1 MTAILRGVL
10 LVMAYLAFAAD
21 ARADQSLQTLYT
33 LNCSGCHGVRGVG
46 VPEAGI
52 PNLNE
57 AGRYVGT
64 RLGREYLIEVPGLS
78 QSRLDDAT
86 AARLL
91 NWVLRQFSAAS
102 LPRDFEPYTTAEVT
116 GFRANKVSDPKAR
129 REAILAE
136 LQLRAPACAAST
148 SAPATRETLPRR
160 CIPAGQNARSDLPAT
175 GR

>member
-1 MTAILRGVL
+1 MNGGFVRRVL
-10 LVMAYLAFAAD
+10 FIAAYVALAAD

-33 LNCSGCHGVRGVG
+33 LNCSGCHGAGGQG

-52 PNLNE
+52 PDLNE

-64 RLGREYLIEVPGLS
+64 KLGREYLIEVPGLS

-102 LPRDFEPYTTAEVT
+102 LPTDFKPYTAAEVT
-116 GFRANKVSDPKAR
+116 RFRADKVSDPKTR
-129 REAILAE
+129 RAAILAE
-136 LQLRAPACAAST
+136 LRSRGLLETANDG
-148 SAPATRETLPRR
+148 ATH
-160 CIPAGQNARSDLPAT
+160 ARN
-175 GR
+175 